1 MTALQEIH
9 SFVTK
14 FITLC
19 NNGKSADLSLR
30 CEKGHT
36 IINLQLNLPEI
47 QHDHQYQ
54 PSSRPR
60 PSPSRVRRST
70 RRAFARARAENVE
83 MADTA
88 EQVAAAASNS
98 FNTAEKATLND
109 IIDEDEKVIDSKVLL
124 QAATDPRRLPAEQ
137 AVPTTTANDD
147 IKQTIPLSKTVQEDT
162 KQENNI
168 EQNNDEKSHAL
179 DDTVPG
185 YKQFD
190 LVCNFCD
197 KGFRNETILKEHT
210 RIEHNSGRV
219 RYRQV
224 ERT

>member
-19 NNGKSADLSLR
+19 NNGKSADLSMR

-47 QHDHQYQ
+47 EHDHQYQ
-54 PSSRPR
+54 PSPCPR

-70 RRAFARARAENVE
+70 RRAFARAQAENVE

-109 IIDEDEKVIDSKVLL
+109 IIDKDEKMIDSKLL
-124 QAATDPRRLPAEQ
+124 LHAATDLQKLPAEQ
-137 AVPTTTANDD
+137 AVPTTTDNDD

-162 KQENNI
+162 KKENNI
-168 EQNNDEKSHAL
+168 EQNNDEKSHAQG
-179 DDTVPG
+179 DTVPG

-197 KGFRNETILKEHT
+197 EGFGNKTILKEHT
-210 RIEHNSGRV
+210 RIKHNSGRV
-219 RYRQV
+219 RYRRV

>member
-47 QHDHQYQ
+47 EHDHQYQ
-54 PSSRPR
+54 PSPCPRPR

-70 RRAFARARAENVE
+70 RRAFARAQAENVE

-124 QAATDPRRLPAEQ
+124 QAATDLRRLPAEQ

-179 DDTVPG
+179 N

>member
-1 MTALQEIH
+1 MAALQEIH

-19 NNGKSADLSLR
+19 NNGMSADLSLR

-109 IIDEDEKVIDSKVLL
+109 IIDEDEKVVDSKVLL
-124 QAATDPRRLPAEQ
+124 QAATDLRRLPAEQ

-147 IKQTIPLSKTVQEDT
+147 IKQTIPLSKTVQKDT

-168 EQNNDEKSHAL
+168 KQNNDEKSHAL
-179 DDTVPG
+179 ADTVPG